1 MVLAQGDFDLA
12 LRGLLGEEAALSA
25 NTVGRLKHKWQ
36 AEWKAWQNR
45 PVEDLEVVYL
55 WADGIY
61 VKAGLEKEK
70 AVLLVVM
77 AALSDGSEVVLS
89 VSSGYRES
97 SQSWSQVLRDLKS
110 RGMGS
115 PRLVI
120 ADDHLGI
127 WAALR
132 NVYPEAQEQRCW
144 NHRIVNLL
152 AQVPKG
158 VHKSALLMLR
168 QIPYTASRQEAE
180 RLKKVFQNWCRSK
193 GLTQAAELIDR
204 DWDRMVTFYSFP
216 KPQWQH
222 LHTTNPVEFP
232 FAALRLRTDA
242 AKRFKKVENAQAV
255 IWKMRLVAE
264 QRFRRL
270 KAPELMQDVYTGAQ
284 YANGVLVKEVSEE
297 KPPELL
303 HTS

>member
-25 NTVGRLKHKWQ
+25 KTVGRLKHKWQ

-120 ADDHLGI
+120 ADATEAPSWV
-127 WAALR
+127 WATS
-132 NVYPEAQEQRCW
+132 V
-144 NHRIVNLL
+144 
-152 AQVPKG
+152 
-158 VHKSALLMLR
+158 
-168 QIPYTASRQEAE
+168 
-180 RLKKVFQNWCRSK
+180 
-193 GLTQAAELIDR
+193 
-204 DWDRMVTFYSFP
+204 
-216 KPQWQH
+216 
-222 LHTTNPVEFP
+222 
-232 FAALRLRTDA
+232 RLR
-242 AKRFKKVENAQAV
+242 
-255 IWKMRLVAE
+255 
-264 QRFRRL
+264 
-270 KAPELMQDVYTGAQ
+270 P
-284 YANGVLVKEVSEE
+284 
-297 KPPELL
+297 
-303 HTS
+303 